1 MSKFFEQLGQLASSN
16 PAVERLLAAAMRD
29 GLSVAK
35 IPSEIAGDI
44 KRGLAGVGES
54 AAGVL
59 QSGAKL
65 VDDYGPEIR
74 LGEKGGS
81 VSLLDPLNLSP
92 DADEVANEMGY
103 AKAGFGAMSEEP
115 TAAEATYD
123 TMIEA
128 IDGKL
133 RRLQEGGGEP
143 AAPKRAAPK
152 RAAAVEEDML
162 VEGVPAETPT
172 LEEMQSRNAE
182 FGDSFDFMEGSE
194 DYPAGRAKKSARKV
208 KSRSKR
214 KSKLKGEEP
223 LIATEA
229 GRTIDEIAAPE
240 LQVDVS
246 KAAKAEI
253 VSEDSDDYTDQAIAL
268 FRNTHGTSFD
278 PKSRMDKGKLEKMR
292 SMLAD
297 MGGMGDMTPNQ
308 FALQVYRNS

>member
-1 MSKFFEQLGQLASSN
+1 MSL
-16 PAVERLLAAAMRD
+16 M
-29 GLSVAK
+29 
-35 IPSEIAGDI
+35 
-44 KRGLAGVGES
+44 
-54 AAGVL
+54 
-59 QSGAKL
+59 
-65 VDDYGPEIR
+65 
-74 LGEKGGS
+74 
-81 VSLLDPLNLSP
+81 DPLNIYP

-103 AKAGFGAMSEEP
+103 AKAGFDAMSKEP

-133 RRLQEGGGEP
+133 RRLEEGGDAAP
-143 AAPKRAAPK
+143 AVAPKRAAT
-152 RAAAVEEDML
+152 VEEDML
-162 VEGVPAETPT
+162 VEGVPAEAPT

-208 KSRSKR
+208 KRRSKR
-214 KSKLKGEEP
+214 KGKEP

-240 LQVDVS
+240 LQVDES
-246 KAAKAEI
+246 KAAKAEV

-268 FRNTHGTSFD
+268 FKNTHGTSFD
-278 PKSRMDKGKLEKMR
+278 PKSSMDKGKLEKMKAI
-292 SMLAD
+292 LAER
-297 MGGMGDMTPNQ
+297 GGLGEMSPNQ

>member
-1 MSKFFEQLGQLASSN
+1 MSKFFEQLGKLATAN
-16 PAVERLLAAAMRD
+16 PAVERLLSAALRD

-44 KRGLAGVGES
+44 KRGLSEVGES

-74 LGEKGGS
+74 MGEKGGS
-81 VSLLDPLNLSP
+81 VSLLDPANLLP
-92 DADEVANEMGY
+92 DASEVANEMGY
-103 AKAGFGAMSEEP
+103 AKKGFGAMSEEP

-128 IDGKL
+128 IDGKI
-133 RRLQEGGGEP
+133 RRLEEGGGEP
-143 AAPKRAAPK
+143 AAPK

-162 VEGVPAETPT
+162 VEGVPSETPT
-172 LEEMQSRNAE
+172 LEE

-208 KSRSKR
+208 KRRSKR
-214 KSKLKGEEP
+214 KSKLEGGEP

-229 GRTIDEIAAPE
+229 GRTIDEIGAPE
-240 LQVDVS
+240 RGLGEY
-246 KAAKAEI
+246 AADAMAESAEPAPE
-253 VSEDSDDYTDQAIAL
+253 VDYTDQAIAL
-268 FRNTHGTSFD
+268 FKNTHGTSFD
-278 PKSRMDKGKLEKMR
+278 PKSSMDRGKLEKMKAI
-292 SMLAD
+292 LAD
-297 MGGMGDMTPNQ
+297 MGGLGEMSPNQ

>member
-1 MSKFFEQLGQLASSN
+1 MSKFFEQLGKLATAN
-16 PAVERLLAAAMRD
+16 PAVERLLSAALRD

-44 KRGLAGVGES
+44 KRGLSEVGES

-74 LGEKGGS
+74 MGEKGGS
-81 VSLLDPLNLSP
+81 VSLLDPANLLP
-92 DADEVANEMGY
+92 DASEVANEMGY
-103 AKAGFGAMSEEP
+103 AKKGFGAMSEEP

-133 RRLQEGGGEP
+133 RRLEEGGGEP
-143 AAPKRAAPK
+143 AAPK

-208 KSRSKR
+208 KRRSKR
-214 KSKLKGEEP
+214 KGKEP

-246 KAAKAEI
+246 KAAKAEV

-268 FRNTHGTSFD
+268 FKNTHGTSFD
-278 PKSRMDKGKLEKMR
+278 PKSRTDRGKLENMK
-292 SMLAD
+292 SMLAER
-297 MGGMGDMTPNQ
+297 GGLGEMSPNQ
-308 FALQVYRNS
+308 FALQFYREYP

>member
-1 MSKFFEQLGQLASSN
+1 MSKFFEQLGQIASSN
-16 PAVERLLAAAMRD
+16 PAVERLLAAAIRD

-44 KRGLAGVGES
+44 KRGLSEVGES

-74 LGEKGGS
+74 MGEKGGS
-81 VSLLDPLNLSP
+81 MSLLDPANLLP
-92 DADEVANEMGY
+92 DASEVANEMGY
-103 AKAGFGAMSEEP
+103 AKKGFGAMSEEP
-115 TAAEATYD
+115 TDAEATYD

-143 AAPKRAAPK
+143 AAPK

-208 KSRSKR
+208 KRRSKR
-214 KSKLKGEEP
+214 KGKEP

-246 KAAKAEI
+246 KAAKAEV

-268 FRNTHGTSFD
+268 FKNTHGTSFD
-278 PKSRMDKGKLEKMR
+278 PKSSMDRGKLEKMKAI
-292 SMLAD
+292 LAER
-297 MGGMGDMTPNQ
+297 GGLGEMSPNQ